1 MSSSHIEEKTE
12 TLQAMAS
19 DLETEDMELQKK
31 MMQLEESHPINMDEF
46 TKVLTCFFFQYML
59 RFVILVDLI
68 NVHINRCGSMLG
80 LRWQVLYNLHPS
92 LVSACLVLSQWFHGI
107 RTQWAGVYHT
117 AEKGRWTR

>member
-46 TKVLTCFFFQYML
+46 TKVLTCFLSIYVTF
-59 RFVILVDLI
+59 
-68 NVHINRCGSMLG
+68 G
-80 LRWQVLYNLHPS
+80 HP
-92 LVSACLVLSQWFHGI
+92 G
-107 RTQWAGVYHT
+107 
-117 AEKGRWTR
+117 